1 MNDSSIN
8 LIINSEPF
16 KKWLND
22 KPPRIRDNWKKY
34 KMMTVEKYIKDMENE
49 TENENRNKNRNRNR
63 NRKDITIQDENYTD
77 INANNSN
84 DNVIVNKIGPYK
96 GLQFEP
102 VGGKRKR
109 KTLKRKRSKKTKN
122 SKKSRKSKRKM
133 TRRRR

>member
-1 MNDSSIN
+1 MSDPTIN
-8 LIINSEPF
+8 LIINSESF
-16 KKWLND
+16 KNWLND
-22 KPPRIRDNWKKY
+22 KPPHIRDNWEKY
-34 KMMTVEKYIKDMENE
+34 KMMTVEEYIKYMEN
-49 TENENRNKNRNRNR
+49 RNRNRNR
-63 NRKDITIQDENYTD
+63 NRKDINKLTIPDENYTD

-122 SKKSRKSKRKM
+122 NKKSRKSKRKM
-133 TRRRR
+133 TKRRR